1 MNTEDQHPDA
11 GMDLMF
17 GPRPVVIRNQGE
29 TINWWP
35 GRRPDLALACEQKPE
50 DRPSYRIG
58 HPRVPR
64 KDRASTQMV
73 GVLIL
78 ILALCIGVPAVVH
91 IVGYL
96 RAFMHSIG

>member
-1 MNTEDQHPDA
+1 MNTEDQHDDA

-17 GPRPVVIRNQGE
+17 SRRADPRIVQ
-29 TINWWP
+29 
-35 GRRPDLALACEQKPE
+35 A
-50 DRPSYRIG
+50 DRYRIG
-58 HPRVPR
+58 HPRIPR
-64 KDRASTQMV
+64 SERAGTQMV
-73 GVLIL
+73 GVLVL